1 MTGTYELKKTRPNG
15 RCRFLQI
22 QLLLGLGA
30 LYNFYYNIRN
40 ACWDWGSLH
49 LSNWAC
55 FLLAIWVQQAW
66 VNKILVRVFS
76 KWYIWLVCNLTYL
89 AKKSSVS
96 NSPVAIIAGIDNYGR
111 FWVFFI
117 RVWTNPLYKADAVGL
132 VIIQKRIIS
141 LWMTSGS
148 ILDTLIK
155 KGDNYQSK
163 LLSGFHHLEWLLW
176 VWDLSLTR

>member
-1 MTGTYELKKTRPNG
+1 MG
-15 RCRFLQI
+15 F
-22 QLLLGLGA
+22 GA
-30 LYNFYYNIRN
+30 IYNLYNIRRFIRN

-55 FLLAIWVQQAW
+55 FLLAIWVQQAR

-117 RVWTNPLYKADAVGL
+117 RVWTNPSYKADAVGL
-132 VIIQKRIIS
+132 VIIQKIIIS
-141 LWMTSGS
+141 LWMKSGS
-148 ILDTLIK
+148 ILNMLIK
-155 KGDNYQSK
+155 KGDHYQSK
-163 LLSGFHHLEWLLW
+163 TFIWFLPFRMGF
-176 VWDLSLTR
+176 

>member
-1 MTGTYELKKTRPNG
+1 M
-15 RCRFLQI
+15 
-22 QLLLGLGA
+22 LG
-30 LYNFYYNIRN
+30 
-40 ACWDWGSLH
+40 
-49 LSNWAC
+49 
-55 FLLAIWVQQAW
+55 
-66 VNKILVRVFS
+66 
-76 KWYIWLVCNLTYL
+76 
-89 AKKSSVS
+89 KKSSVS

-176 VWDLSLTR
+176 VWDLSLGSWWPAWPSASAASVRNFTRGRERVWAGGNIERDSCTEWQTSSRGWGRTPAPSSSSAPCHRDIRKQHRYWE